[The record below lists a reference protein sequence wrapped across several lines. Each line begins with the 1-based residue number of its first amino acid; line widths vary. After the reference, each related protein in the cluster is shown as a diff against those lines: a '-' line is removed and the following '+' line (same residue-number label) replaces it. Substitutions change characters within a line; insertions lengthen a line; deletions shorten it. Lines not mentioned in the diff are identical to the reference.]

1 MGIFYCEANK
11 VFLAG
16 FCQVG
21 LNFSWTRFA
30 NAVTDNQCK
39 SQSDG
44 THAGCGLM
52 KMNLDEFE
60 FMISVIKGLSSG
72 LKYAPSCYSWVALSS
87 PF

>member
-1 MGIFYCEANK
+1 
-11 VFLAG
+11 
-16 FCQVG
+16 

-87 PF
+87 SF

>member
-1 MGIFYCEANK
+1 
-11 VFLAG
+11 
-16 FCQVG
+16 
-21 LNFSWTRFA
+21 
-30 NAVTDNQCK
+30 
-39 SQSDG
+39 QSDG

-87 PF
+87 SF